1 MRLICAVAVAAAAV
15 AGCAR
20 GSMAGPTAY
29 APSDTVFTGWVRFIG
44 EEFQLY
50 ANENQVLQPFSRPC
64 VSGALPRDLQRQA
77 TRDLGGQKVRVT
89 GRTQAWSDDLP
100 GDRLDHRGSN
110 IRNECGGT
118 FVILADAVAP
128 AR

>member
-1 MRLICAVAVAAAAV
+1 MRIIYGIAAVVAVG
-15 AGCAR
+15 GCAP
-20 GSMAGPTAY
+20 GAMTSPTAY
-29 APSDTVFTGWVRFIG
+29 APSDAVFTGWVRFIG

-77 TRDLGGQKVRVT
+77 ASDLGGQKVRVT
-89 GRTQAWSDDLP
+89 GRTQAWPDNLP
-100 GDRLDHRGSN
+100 GDRLDHQGSN

-118 FVILADAVAP
+118 FVILADAVSP